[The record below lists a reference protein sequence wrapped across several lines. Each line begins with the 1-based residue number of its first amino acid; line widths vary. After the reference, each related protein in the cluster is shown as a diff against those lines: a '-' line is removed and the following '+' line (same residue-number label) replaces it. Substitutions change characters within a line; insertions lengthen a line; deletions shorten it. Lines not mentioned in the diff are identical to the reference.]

1 MLKLN
6 TKQRRYDNIAMLFQY
21 SCTKPN
27 FIETQNYKKYTDN
40 ITPFLDLEASEV
52 QKNNNWSVL
61 RTKQS

>member
-40 ITPFLDLEASEV
+40 ITPFLD
-52 QKNNNWSVL
+52 
-61 RTKQS
+61 